1 MCIAHVARA
10 RLRDRHQENLKK
22 KLEVLK
28 AQQRM
33 EESQFDPEEGTS
45 SRNYHGQ
52 IAKTDLSDRSEPST
66 SNKSP
71 AKNEESQ
78 HSEEDIR
85 LLYLYNI

>member
-1 MCIAHVARA
+1 MMCIAHVARA

-28 AQQRM
+28 AQQKM

-45 SRNYHGQ
+45 SHNYHDQ
-52 IAKTDLSDRSEPST
+52 IVKTNLSSNRNEPST

-71 AKNEESQ
+71 IRNEKCENSAD
-78 HSEEDIR
+78 DIR
-85 LLYLYNI
+85 